1 MAHRSNPPIKYTKLF
16 INNEFV
22 DAVSK
27 KTFPVLNPAT
37 GKKIAD
43 IAEADKEDV
52 NKAVAAA
59 KAAFERNSEWRTM
72 SPASR
77 GELILKLADLMKRDK
92 EYLAALESLDNGK
105 TYKNA
110 LHDVGFSIDVLKYY
124 AGYCDKIHGST
135 IPSDGNFMT
144 MTIKE
149 PVGVVGQIIPWNYPL
164 GMVAWKWAPAL
175 ATGCTVVLKPAEQTP
190 LTALV
195 LAALAKEAGFP
206 KGVVNVLPG
215 YGPTA
220 GGAIVQHPGINKVA
234 FTGSTEV
241 GNKIMEGVGQSNLK
255 RVSLELGGKSP
266 LVIFDDV
273 DVDRAVEIAYGACF
287 SNHGQ
292 NCCAGS
298 RTYVQAGIYDEFV
311 KKAAE
316 KAKRTKVGDPFAEDT
331 VQGPQVNQEM
341 LDKVLRLIESGKKEG
356 AHLQTGGCRKGNE
369 GYFVEPTVF
378 SDVKDDMTIAREEIF
393 GPVQSILKFETLE
406 EVIKRANDT
415 TYGLAAGGLTNNITT
430 ALAYAKSVRAGSVW
444 VNCYHAFSPQAPFG
458 GFKQSGIGR
467 ELGEEGLKEYLEL
480 KTVSI
485 KV

>member
-1 MAHRSNPPIKYTKLF
+1 MADKSIPTIKYTKLF

-27 KTFPVLNPAT
+27 KTFPVINPST
-37 GKKIAD
+37 EKKIVD
-43 IAEADKEDV
+43 VAEADKEDV
-52 NKAVAAA
+52 DKAVAAA
-59 KAAFERNSEWRTM
+59 KAAFEQNSEWRTM
-72 SPASR
+72 FASSR
-77 GELILKLADLMKRDK
+77 GKLIVKLADLIERDQ
-92 EYLAALESLDNGK
+92 EYLAFLEALDNGK
-105 TYKNA
+105 PYKDA
-110 LHDVGFSIDVLKYY
+110 LMDVGFTVNVFKYY

-135 IPSDGNFMT
+135 VPSDGNFMT
-144 MTIKE
+144 MTLRE

-164 GMVAWKWAPAL
+164 MVLACKWAPAL

-190 LTALV
+190 LSALAV
-195 LAALAKEAGFP
+195 AALAKEAGFP
-206 KGVVNVLPG
+206 KGVVNVVPG

-220 GGAIVQHPGINKVA
+220 GGALVKHPDVNKVS

-241 GNKIMEGVGQSNLK
+241 GNKIMEVVGQSNLK

-273 DVDRAVEIAYGACF
+273 DVDQAVEIAYRACF
-287 SNHGQ
+287 TNHGQ

-298 RTYVQAGIYDEFV
+298 RTYVQSGIYNEFV

-316 KAKRTKVGDPFAEDT
+316 IARRTKVGDPFTDT
-331 VQGPQVNQEM
+331 TDQGPQVNQEM

-356 AHLQTGGCRKGNE
+356 AKLQTGGCRKGNE

-378 SDVKDDMTIAREEIF
+378 SDVNDNMTIAREEIF
-393 GPVQSILKFETLE
+393 GPVQSIFKFDTLE

-415 TYGLAAGGLTNNITT
+415 TYGLAAGVLTNNIST

-444 VNCYHAFSPQAPFG
+444 VNCYHALAPQTPFG
-458 GFKQSGIGR
+458 GFKQSGMGR